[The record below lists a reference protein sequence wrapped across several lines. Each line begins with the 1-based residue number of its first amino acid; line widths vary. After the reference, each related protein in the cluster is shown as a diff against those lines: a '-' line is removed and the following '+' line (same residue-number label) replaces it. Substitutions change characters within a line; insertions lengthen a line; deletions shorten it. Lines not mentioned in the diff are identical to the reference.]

1 MENENKYKY
10 SNNKKNAVDKIVND
24 VDDVSCRETLMRF

>member
-1 MENENKYKY
+1 VENENEYKY
-10 SNNKKNAVDKIVND
+10 SNNKNAVDKIVND